1 MSETDNGT
9 SEAPEPTVEPAE
21 KPKVYSSSSKPSFR
35 KAPPQKAEVIPDTL
49 PDQALLQI
57 RVSLQEDHVFAGNE
71 MPTSDSATISAWAS
85 IVTKTGTFADA
96 LKALGE

>member
-57 RVSLQEDHVFAGNE
+57 RVSLQEDHGFAGNE